1 MADPESPTL
10 VEYLN
15 GDTEEVSGAPAEVE
29 AKLVAARREDAFCLL
44 ETRKG
49 DEIRINPQT
58 VRALK
63 AEQSRR
69 MGSL

>member
-1 MADPESPTL
+1 MADSGGPTL

-15 GDTEEVSGAPAEVE
+15 GDSEEVSGAPSEVE

-49 DEIRINPQT
+49 DEIRINPHT
-58 VRALK
+58 VRALNV
-63 AEQSRR
+63 EQARR
-69 MGSL
+69 AGL